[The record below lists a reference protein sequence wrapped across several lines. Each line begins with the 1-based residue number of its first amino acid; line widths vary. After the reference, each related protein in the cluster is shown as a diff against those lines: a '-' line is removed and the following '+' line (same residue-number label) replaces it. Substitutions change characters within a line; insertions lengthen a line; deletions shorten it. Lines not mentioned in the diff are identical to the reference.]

1 MPYVT
6 LSVRARPNCP
16 GSSGDL
22 APPALCPGRKVAGQ
36 CGRIGEVHR
45 FYDLAVRHRF
55 SQIVWQCDG
64 FVRGAG
70 ELLFG
75 KALLSLRREQN
86 IDVFVREL
94 RVRRS
99 FRNGDGRQN
108 AYCTL
113 LWEADGRGNSLRGGW
128 AYDIDRPRSDRDV
141 TSFEQRNQLVSL
153 RVVGHYVWMQLFQGG
168 EACIRAFH

>member
-45 FYDLAVRHRF
+45 FHDFAVRHRF
-55 SQIVWQCDG
+55 SQIVRQCDG
-64 FVRGAG
+64 LVRRTG

-86 IDVFVREL
+86 VDVFVREL
-94 RVRRS
+94 HVGDPLGMETVGRMPTAPSFGKLMATGTPFAAAAPMRS
-99 FRNGDGRQN
+99 TDQG
-108 AYCTL
+108 AI
-113 LWEADGRGNSLRGGW
+113 AMS
-128 AYDIDRPRSDRDV
+128 PRSNSD
-141 TSFEQRNQLVSL
+141 TSWSAVRNRSTAVHYADPILV
-153 RVVGHYVWMQLFQGG
+153 GIDC
-168 EACIRAFH
+168 A

>member
-45 FYDLAVRHRF
+45 FYDFAVRHRF
-55 SQIVWQCDG
+55 SQIVRQCDG
-64 FVRGAG
+64 LVRGTG

-86 IDVFVREL
+86 VDEFVSEL

-99 FRNGDGRQN
+99 FRNGDGRQMPT
-108 AYCTL
+108 APSFGKLMATGTPF
-113 LWEADGRGNSLRGGW
+113 AAAAPMRSTDQGAIAMS
-128 AYDIDRPRSDRDV
+128 PRSNSD
-141 TSFEQRNQLVSL
+141 TSWS
-153 RVVGHYVWMQLFQGG
+153 
-168 EACIRAFH
+168 ACV